1 MSTNGHKR
9 LAIALCVGMQLAF
22 NTFGALEETVDFSG
36 IDDLNV
42 GDTRSTMRHYTCAS
56 GFFITPNGYLV
67 TDRYQIEEAERLIV
81 VHDNK
86 AYEARRID
94 ISPAA
99 RFALLKVDGGKFPQ
113 AVIAQGESRKA
124 GDKMML
130 AGFAASNEHGAIS
143 QFAQGIVGGV
153 SKKEYELYVSA
164 LPEQVGAL
172 VANIRGQC
180 EGMLIGAGKKQQTV
194 NRILKWRQIYEY
206 LSIPARTGLCFIS
219 GKQME
224 TIDPQMAIGQCSA
237 LVLAYNDK
245 ERARRMQEE
254 GKSGKEVK
262 REDGRKITVED
273 FDTLTLRASQRKT
286 HWAGNGSG
294 FFITRDGYFITNH
307 HVIDGAEEIVV
318 LYGDKTYKA
327 EVVAKSKDKDLALLK
342 MEGGFKPVSLADGKA
357 CSVGQTIFAVGYP
370 NIRIQGLDAKVT
382 KGIISSLTGIGG
394 NNDLY
399 QMDAAIQPGNS
410 GGPVADETGNIVGA
424 TVSQVNKRFA
434 NVELANYMIKW
445 SVIAEFLPPGVA
457 KSVRNPMRN
466 SGEISFSDAVKSV
479 VGATG
484 LVLVYEN
491 GSARGL
497 AIGSLNNDDRRKMD
511 RYIRRNMLSARSA
524 KLHKEWKTVEECTDE
539 VLRLIPNDTDAK
551 ELNDLAKTNLGKHLI
566 IRATIGT
573 RDVSAKIKP
582 ICGFKNVFAHC
593 EEPIELWDKDKACG
607 FPVIARLTYE
617 DDEKKYEGTLECTYD
632 WTGTKEITVE
642 LSVQK

>member
-1 MSTNGHKR
+1 MRISSC
-9 LAIALCVGMQLAF
+9 LLCVCIGICS
-22 NTFGALEETVDFSG
+22 FGALEETVDFSG
-36 IDDLNV
+36 IADLDV
-42 GDTRSTMRHYTCAS
+42 GDARVTMHHYAAVS

-99 RFALLKVDGGKFPQ
+99 RFALLKVDGGNFPQ

-130 AGFAASNEHGAIS
+130 AGFAASNEHGAIP
-143 QFAQGIVGGV
+143 QFAQGIIGSV
-153 SKKEYELYVSA
+153 SKTEYEMYVSA
-164 LPEQVGAL
+164 LPEQVGAI
-172 VANIRGQC
+172 VANVRGQC
-180 EGMLIGAGKKQQTV
+180 EGMLMGTGKKKQTV
-194 NRILKWRQIYEY
+194 NRILKWRQIYEH
-206 LSIPARTGLCFIS
+206 LSLPARTRLLYLS
-219 GKQME
+219 GKQAG
-224 TIDPQMAIGQCSA
+224 TVDPQMTVGKCSV

-245 ERARRMQEE
+245 ERARRLQED
-254 GKSGKEVK
+254 GKSGKEAK
-262 REDGRKITVED
+262 REDGKKITIED
-273 FDTLTLRASQRKT
+273 FDTLTLKASQRKT
-286 HWAGNGSG
+286 HYAGNGSG

-318 LYGDKTYKA
+318 LYSDKTYKA

-342 MEGGFKPVSLADGKA
+342 MEGRFRPVSLADGKV

-394 NNDLY
+394 DKDLY

-410 GGPVADETGNIVGA
+410 GGPVADETGTVVGA

-457 KSVRNPMRN
+457 KAIVHPLNRTRT
-466 SGEISFSDAVKSV
+466 SFSDAVQSV
-479 VGATG
+479 VEATG
-484 LVLVYEN
+484 LVLIYEK
-491 GSARGL
+491 GPARGV
-497 AIGSLNNDDRRKMD
+497 AVSSLSTDDRRKMD
-511 RYIRRNMLSARSA
+511 RYIQRNMLSARSA
-524 KLHKEWKTVEECTDE
+524 KLHKDWKVVEECTDE
-539 VLRLIPNDTDAK
+539 VLRLVPDNTDAK

-566 IRATIGT
+566 IRATIGS
-573 RDVSAKIKP
+573 RDVGAKIKP
-582 ICGFKNVFAHC
+582 ICGFKNPFAHC
-593 EEPIELWDKDKACG
+593 EEPIELQDKEKSHG

-617 DDEKKYEGTLECTYD
+617 EGEMKYEGTLECVYD
-632 WTGTKEITVE
+632 WAGTKEICVE
-642 LSVQK
+642 LSIIK

>member
-1 MSTNGHKR
+1 MRISICLFCAH
-9 LAIALCVGMQLAF
+9 IALCS
-22 NTFGALEETVDFSG
+22 FGALEETIDFSG
-36 IDDLNV
+36 IADLDV
-42 GDTRSTMRHYTCAS
+42 GDARVSMHHYAAVS
-56 GFFITPNGYLV
+56 GFFITSNGYLV

-99 RFALLKVDGGKFPQ
+99 RFALLKVDGGHFPQ

-124 GDKMML
+124 GDKMMV
-130 AGFAASNEHGAIS
+130 AGFAASNEHGAIP

-153 SKKEYELYVSA
+153 SKKEYEMYVSA

-206 LSIPARTGLCFIS
+206 LSIPARMGLSFLA

-224 TIDPQMAIGQCSA
+224 LVDPQMAVGRCSV

-254 GKSGKEVK
+254 GKSGKEAK
-262 REDGRKITVED
+262 REDGKKITVDD

-318 LYGDKTYKA
+318 LHGDRSYKA

-342 MEGGFKPVSLADGKA
+342 MEGRFRPVSLSDGMA

-394 NNDLY
+394 DKDLY

-445 SVIAEFLPPGVA
+445 SVIADFLPPGVA
-457 KSVRNPMRN
+457 KSIRKPLRN
-466 SGEISFSDAVKSV
+466 SGETSFSDAVKSV
-479 VGATG
+479 VEATG

-491 GSARGL
+491 GPARGL

-511 RYIRRNMLSARSA
+511 RYIRRNMLAARSA
-524 KLHKEWKTVEECTDE
+524 KLRKEWKAVEEYTDE
-539 VLRLIPNDTDAK
+539 VLRLVPNDTDAK
-551 ELNDLAKTNLGKHLI
+551 ELNDLAKSNLGKHLI

-573 RDVSAKIKP
+573 RDVNAKIKP

-593 EEPIELWDKDKACG
+593 EEPIELWDKEKSHG

-617 DDEKKYEGTLECTYD
+617 EDEKKYEGTLECTYD
-632 WTGTKEITVE
+632 WTGTKEICVE